1 MFKGN
6 EQFTTLC
13 KRKDWTTVFCI
24 TCSLFLCKNWIHLLQ
39 NEGLRAH
46 NYPSTLILG
55 QLDSLKK
62 SQIKDNH
69 LKKYILK
76 MSKPSLDFLK
86 SICQLL
92 FWYFLHESSLRF
104 FLLQT
109 IFATQNL
116 DRSTHLPRWIYCPFP
131 QAKNG
136 FLIPIPPPTTIC
148 RGPCSNI
155 CCPCTMSILQLVVHQ
170 RKRHQFRAVSLCIAC
185 PRKYFNVHFQKRF
198 SEINFSLFALLRL
211 LKSRQVG
218 D

>member
-1 MFKGN
+1 
-6 EQFTTLC
+6 
-13 KRKDWTTVFCI
+13 
-24 TCSLFLCKNWIHLLQ
+24 
-39 NEGLRAH
+39 
-46 NYPSTLILG
+46 
-55 QLDSLKK
+55 
-62 SQIKDNH
+62 
-69 LKKYILK
+69 
-76 MSKPSLDFLK
+76 MSKPSLDFLE
-86 SICQLL
+86 STCQLL

-116 DRSTHLPRWIYCPFP
+116 DRSTHLPRWIYCPLP
-131 QAKNG
+131 RAKNG

>member
-1 MFKGN
+1 MFKGK

-24 TCSLFLCKNWIHLLQ
+24 TCSLFLSKNWIHLLQ

-69 LKKYILK
+69 LKRYISK

-86 SICQLL
+86 SICQQL
-92 FWYFLHESSLRF
+92 FWYFLHESSLCF

-116 DRSTHLPRWIYCPFP
+116 DRSTHLPRWIYCPLP

-155 CCPCTMSILQLVVHQ
+155 CCPCTMSILQLVVQ
-170 RKRHQFRAVSLCIAC
+170 
-185 PRKYFNVHFQKRF
+185 
-198 SEINFSLFALLRL
+198 LFTVFL
-211 LKSRQVG
+211 SCSF
-218 D
+218 

>member
-24 TCSLFLCKNWIHLLQ
+24 TCPLFLCKNWIHLLQ
-39 NEGLRAH
+39 NEGLRTH

-69 LKKYILK
+69 WRNT
-76 MSKPSLDFLK
+76 SPRCQSLHF
-86 SICQLL
+86 CT

-116 DRSTHLPRWIYCPFP
+116 DRSTHLPRWIYCPLP
-131 QAKNG
+131 RAKNG
-136 FLIPIPPPTTIC
+136 FLIPIPLPTTIC